1 MRKAHRSWWNVLL
14 SGCSVWTPSTDS
26 SLRLHACIIRRDEGE
41 LAVPRNLFVAEITL
55 HTVGEPSQIMSE
67 EHFRSIASVMPPLE
81 RMKSWSMSYSTRVHG
96 ISLATL
102 YRRQT
107 FGLPSLLVV
116 KDFGGAGGGGE
127 GDKGWGICS
136 SCASM
141 RAWYAW
147 RTCYARMPAW
157 CA

>member
-1 MRKAHRSWWNVLL
+1 M
-14 SGCSVWTPSTDS
+14 
-26 SLRLHACIIRRDEGE
+26 
-41 LAVPRNLFVAEITL
+41 PRNLFVAEITL

-107 FGLPSLLVV
+107 FGLPSLRVV
-116 KDFGGAGGGGE
+116 KDFGGAGGGG
-127 GDKGWGICS
+127 KGTKDGAFVHLVQACVPGMRGVHV
-136 SCASM
+136 M
-141 RAWYAW
+141 RACLHGVHEVFVVACMY
-147 RTCYARMPAW
+147 T
-157 CA
+157 

>member
-1 MRKAHRSWWNVLL
+1 M
-14 SGCSVWTPSTDS
+14 
-26 SLRLHACIIRRDEGE
+26 
-41 LAVPRNLFVAEITL
+41 PRNLFVAEITL

-116 KDFGGAGGGGE
+116 KDFGGAGGGG
-127 GDKGWGICS
+127 GRGQRMGHLFILCKHACLVCVAYMLCAHACMVCMRCS
-136 SCASM
+136 
-141 RAWYAW
+141 
-147 RTCYARMPAW
+147 
-157 CA
+157 